1 MLSRAT
7 IRARPTA
14 SACLLCQWR
23 SFSVSYQR
31 LADKTPSPQ
40 KTKPTTPATTPASTP
55 APAPDAA
62 SKDATSKDTAPAAP
76 VISPIEALRE
86 SGPLANAPRAYG
98 KALDTFTPTHLSRP
112 IGMHN
117 PPNPGENTGIDT
129 RTLQQKRDDFV
140 NYEKHLK
147 KREMLKSKISRPYFR
162 DWRNMQ
168 FHKGKT
174 FLAPPRLFKA
184 DLSLYFPNLHGRTL
198 AKDAAAKAADTTPLL
213 EGHCSVVTVFSSMW
227 AENQIRTFVAPEA
240 NPALQSV
247 LKQSGG
253 RAQLVQV
260 NIEEDAMKAW
270 LVRLFMGSLRKKVDK
285 DDWKRYFLVTKGIT
299 DEIRESIG
307 LLNSKVGYTYLV
319 DHNCRIRWAGSGDAE
334 GDEKEGLVKGVQRI
348 LDEMTKEGVGKNYVR
363 KTAAVP
369 ELKGETVAAQ

>member
-1 MLSRAT
+1 M
-7 IRARPTA
+7 
-14 SACLLCQWR
+14 
-23 SFSVSYQR
+23 SYQR

-40 KTKPTTPATTPASTP
+40 TTKPTTPASTP
-55 APAPDAA
+55 DDAAKDAAPAPT
-62 SKDATSKDTAPAAP
+62 K
-76 VISPIEALRE
+76 SPIEALRE

-98 KALDTFTPTHLSRP
+98 KKLDTFTPTHLSRP

-198 AKDAAAKAADTTPLL
+198 AKDAAAKVADTTPLL

-227 AENQIRTFVAPEA
+227 AENQIRTFVSPEA

-270 LVRLFMGSLRKKVDK
+270 LVRLFMGSLRKKVDQ

-319 DHNCRIRWAGSGDAE
+319 DHNCRVRWAGSGDAE
-334 GDEKEGLVKGVQRI
+334 SDEKEGLVKGVQRI
-348 LDEMTKEGVGKNYVR
+348 LDEMTKEGVRKNYVR

-369 ELKGETVAAQ
+369 QLKAEEAGAAQ

>member
-7 IRARPTA
+7 IRARSTA
-14 SACLLCQWR
+14 GACLLCQWR

-31 LADKTPSPQ
+31 LANKTPSPQ
-40 KTKPTTPATTPASTP
+40 TTKPSTPPSTP

-62 SKDATSKDTAPAAP
+62 SKDAASATP
-76 VISPIEALRE
+76 VSPIESLRE

-198 AKDAAAKAADTTPLL
+198 AKDDAAKVADTTPLL

-227 AENQIRTFVAPEA
+227 AENQIRTFVSPEA
-240 NPALQSV
+240 NPVLQSV

-253 RAQLVQV
+253 RAQLVQI

-270 LVRLFMGSLRKKVDK
+270 LVRLFMGSLRKKVDE

-334 GDEKEGLVKGVQRI
+334 GDEKEGLIKGVQRI

-369 ELKGETVAAQ
+369 ELKAEGAVAAQ